1 MTLRRPLLVPAV
13 LAAVLI
19 PGLLAGC
26 SSSGGNAAM
35 ATLTGVSTARVGHL
49 EKTAVTVYAAPSTDS
64 TGLYVAQYMGYFKA
78 QGLTVNIQ
86 PAASAESAI
95 NLMAAGKVDMV
106 GASYVSLVEAQ
117 ENWVDEAQAHPGYI
131 SPSYQRMA
139 ANIDVF
145 AEGSELTQDFQ
156 GLFVPSGSSIKSI
169 SQLKGQTIAIDATGG
184 VGYVTIAS
192 ALLAAGIQPTSV
204 KWAVMPFSK
213 MTNAL
218 LSGEITAA
226 YLPEPYNS
234 FDEERYAFTALSD
247 LDVGLTAD
255 FPMEGYA
262 VTKSWAQQNPN
273 TLTAFFRALEQ
284 GQEIADTNRQVAEQ
298 ATEEFIPGITP
309 SIAAI
314 LTMETYPV
322 GPVDAS
328 RIQRVADD
336 IQLVRLSATSG
347 IYNIQQI
354 LGDNG

>member
-1 MTLRRPLLVPAV
+1 LLVPAV
-13 LAAVLI
+13 LAAVLV

-49 EKTAVTVYAAPSTDS
+49 EKTAITVYAAPSTDS

-86 PAASAESAI
+86 PAASAQSAI
-95 NLMAAGKVDMV
+95 NLMAAGKIDMV
-106 GASYVSLVEAQ
+106 GASYVSFVEAQ
-117 ENWVDEAQAHPGYI
+117 ENWVDEEEAHPGYT

-139 ANIDVF
+139 ANVDVF
-145 AEGSELTQDFQ
+145 AEGSDLDQDYQ
-156 GLFVPSGSSIKSI
+156 GLFVPNGSSVKSI

-192 ALLAAGIQPTSV
+192 ALLAAGIQPNAV
-204 KWAVMPFSK
+204 KWSVMPFK
-213 MTNAL
+213 DMTSAL
-218 LSGEITAA
+218 LSGKVTAA

-234 FDEERYAFTALSD
+234 FDEEKYAFTSLSD
-247 LDVGLTAD
+247 LDVGLTAN

-262 VTKSWAQQNPN
+262 VTKTWAQQYPN

-284 GQEIADTNRQVAEQ
+284 GQEIADTNRQIAEL

-328 RIQRVADD
+328 RLQRVAND
-336 IQLVRLSATSG
+336 IQLVRLSSTSG
-347 IYNIQQI
+347 IYSIQQI
-354 LGDNG
+354 IGDNG